1 MPNDAAK
8 SVNDAPQQSTSGGE
22 KTERR
27 GAISQRASRN
37 LAWFLKKHAGHMAR
51 MEAKQP
57 QIDLM
62 TAENWIMRDA
72 LTVLYKDYI
81 SAGLSTKSLS
91 YADGLGGDPALLQAT
106 AEFFNRHFKPV
117 IAVKPEHIV
126 TGAGCSAIL
135 DNMLYDVCDRGD
147 GVLVEAPFW
156 GGFET
161 SFVLRSEAVPVHVQP
176 TDRSSRAETFIAAYE
191 EALTSSKCPI
201 KALLFCNPHNP
212 RGDLYPREHIE
223 ALLQFCE
230 THDIHFISD
239 EIYGLSTFHDG
250 GRENGPGFVSVL
262 ECDLKKLNVDPARV
276 HIIYSI
282 SKDMGSSGLRLGFLV
297 TQAHPDLRLSLAISN
312 HSKVSTLTSTV
323 ATALLSNKEGLDEIL
338 AESRIKLA
346 ASAGA
351 IMDFLS
357 HHGFKYIRPL
367 AGIFIWARLGT
378 VGCTWE
384 EERELS
390 RKLQMEGASL
400 GAGGSY
406 CAIEPGWFRI
416 TFALPTPVMNRAM
429 RVIED
434 ALGLTNHW
442 EPEVQTR
449 AEA

>member
-1 MPNDAAK
+1 MGLGVLPLAESTVPNDAAK
-8 SVNDAPQQSTSGGE
+8 S
-22 KTERR
+22 
-27 GAISQRASRN
+27 RASRN

-156 GGFET
+156 ESG
-161 SFVLRSEAVPVHVQP
+161 P

-191 EALTSSKCPI
+191 EALASSKCPI